1 MICIREPKTKE
12 EFNSYYKLRWELLR
26 KPWNQPRGSE
36 IDDDLEDKSFH
47 IAAFDKNKIIGVG
60 RLHKNNEEEGQ
71 IRLLAVNED
80 YRKKGVGREIMNKL
94 HQKAKELK
102 LKRIILN
109 ARKNSIGFYKKLGYK
124 IIGKA
129 QTIFRK
135 IE

>member
-1 MICIREPKTKE
+1 
-12 EFNSYYKLRWELLR
+12 
-26 KPWNQPRGSE
+26 
-36 IDDDLEDKSFH
+36 
-47 IAAFDKNKIIGVG
+47 
-60 RLHKNNEEEGQ
+60 
-71 IRLLAVNED
+71 
-80 YRKKGVGREIMNKL
+80 MNKL